1 MGDGVYHQAIR
12 GAEGMLTPASFPSE
26 RYTCE
31 MTREELAEYYEQ
43 LRVRLAHAIGHRE
56 YHRGRR
62 GAALR

>member
-12 GAEGMLTPASFPSE
+12 VAEGVLSPSVFPSE

-31 MTREELAEYYEQ
+31 MTREELSEYYEQ
-43 LRVRLAHAIGHRE
+43 LRARLVHESGHRE

-62 GAALR
+62 GGRL

>member
-12 GAEGMLTPASFPSE
+12 VAEGMLTSSYFPSE
-26 RYTCE
+26 RYTYE

-43 LRVRLAHAIGHRE
+43 LRVRLTHESGHRE

-62 GAALR
+62 GGRL